1 MCYVI
6 RKYSRASD
14 DRSFEGPLIRVP
26 TSAEEFTQIAQ
37 LHIILIYFLHTY
49 PIQDSVRYSGI
60 LLGSYRTA
68 FQKYISMIFYLNK
81 FLPPNFTST
90 CSRITY
96 NHRFSVEPAI
106 RVHQSPLLQVLCPLS
121 PILRKQCRAHCIVP
135 HKKANSALPCTIQ
148 QQLWPRQP
156 EMSCAEPMPEVLI
169 CICWCSSGCITKS
182 SYIGDCQ
189 NTAHHG

>member
-26 TSAEEFTQIAQ
+26 TGAEEFTQIAQ

-90 CSRITY
+90 CSRKQISY
-96 NHRFSVEPAI
+96 VRVRYKI
-106 RVHQSPLLQVLCPLS
+106 RYDTLEY
-121 PILRKQCRAHCIVP
+121 CREV
-135 HKKANSALPCTIQ
+135 SYSF
-148 QQLWPRQP
+148 P
-156 EMSCAEPMPEVLI
+156 E
-169 CICWCSSGCITKS
+169 K
-182 SYIGDCQ
+182 Y
-189 NTAHHG
+189 